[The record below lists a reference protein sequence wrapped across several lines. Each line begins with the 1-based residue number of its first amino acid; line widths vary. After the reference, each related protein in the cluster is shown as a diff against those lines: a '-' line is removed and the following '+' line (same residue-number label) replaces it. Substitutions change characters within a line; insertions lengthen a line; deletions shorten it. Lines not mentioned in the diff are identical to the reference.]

1 MQFQQTS
8 FSVSL
13 ACQVLYNHDNYL
25 FGNQFLNT
33 TTSAFHDSHVMV
45 QYLTVL
51 SSSGKT
57 SIVYYYIFFF
67 RLSKK
72 RFSSLWDGNPANEDR
87 KPWLT
92 FECFATG
99 GLPHL
104 GGWTPGLLWT
114 GVLHTT
120 GGSSVGPVSWRGG
133 LRPSLCHVL
142 LHGQLGG
149 LCGLFAPCSGL
160 ETKPSLCLPGR
171 SGRVPLLPPHLHLHL
186 QRAHHHEGVRG
197 TLVCQWRFRGEGIVA
212 GVGHRHDGKWPMWH
226 APLLLLPAQVQ
237 AAAPEVRTAAVPAE
251 NLLVHDAGHLQ
262 ELPPRPEG
270 DEAAVRGSA
279 LQLDGGHVF
288 YAFLH
293 RLCGG
298 RPLRGRAQRI
308 TRKCVQ
314 AKIRR
319 RLVFS
324 STPMVYNVWVAP
336 RGRGNIYLGCFMRS
350 SFVMLHV
357 PCVLSLWLHPHH
369 LSTQTGSGPILA
381 ALSGLSQLDRMHPHY
396 SDTGE
401 GQRPSLCYRP
411 AYLPAALIL
420 APVEV

>member
-1 MQFQQTS
+1 MTYS
-8 FSVSL
+8 
-13 ACQVLYNHDNYL
+13 
-25 FGNQFLNT
+25 
-33 TTSAFHDSHVMV
+33 
-45 QYLTVL
+45 
-51 SSSGKT
+51 
-57 SIVYYYIFFF
+57 
-67 RLSKK
+67 R
-72 RFSSLWDGNPANEDR
+72 
-87 KPWLT
+87 
-92 FECFATG
+92 CFATG

-114 GVLHTT
+114 GVLHTA
-120 GGSSVGPVSWRGG
+120 GGSSVGPVSRRGG

-149 LCGLFAPCSGL
+149 LCGLFAPRSGL
-160 ETKPSLCLPGR
+160 EPKPALCLPGR

-186 QRAHHHEGVRG
+186 QRAHHHEGVGG
-197 TLVCQWRFRGEGIVA
+197 TLVCQWWSRGEGILA
-212 GVGHRHDGKWPMWH
+212 GVGHRHNGKRPMWR

-262 ELPPRPEG
+262 ELPPCPEG

-293 RLCGG
+293 GLCGG

-319 RLVFS
+319 RLVF
-324 STPMVYNVWVAP
+324 
-336 RGRGNIYLGCFMRS
+336 I
-350 SFVMLHV
+350 
-357 PCVLSLWLHPHH
+357 
-369 LSTQTGSGPILA
+369 Q
-381 ALSGLSQLDRMHPHY
+381 
-396 SDTGE
+396 
-401 GQRPSLCYRP
+401 PSWFIMY
-411 AYLPAALIL
+411 
-420 APVEV
+420 E